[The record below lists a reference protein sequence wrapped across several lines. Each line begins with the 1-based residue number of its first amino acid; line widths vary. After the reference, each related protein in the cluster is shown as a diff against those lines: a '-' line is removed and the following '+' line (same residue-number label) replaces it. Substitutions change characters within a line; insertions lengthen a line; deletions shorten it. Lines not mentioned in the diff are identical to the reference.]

1 MENLNG
7 ALGFKAT
14 LDIDDFNVST
24 QAMERHIRQVSSTTV
39 SESAQM
45 DQSILSFAQNGARY
59 IVTYLVGQGM
69 GSLLQSIVQTR
80 GQFQQ
85 LEIAFGTMLKSESK
99 AKQLMDELVVTA
111 AKTPFDLQG
120 IASSAKEMMAYGSSV
135 DTVVDE
141 LTMLGNVAS
150 GIGAPLGEI
159 AYLYGTLRTQG
170 RAYAMDI
177 RQFAGRGIPI
187 YEELAKI
194 MRVNKDEVA
203 GLVSEGKVGFAEIEQ
218 VFKNLTSSTGMYYNL
233 MEKQSASLTGQISNL
248 GDAWDSALNKI
259 GTDNQDLFSGV
270 ISGAT
275 YLVEHFE
282 DVLRI
287 VRAVTVAYGSYKA
300 AIVLNTLATKGYTG
314 VALIDNTVR
323 QAKLALMKLDANLTG
338 QTAKQT
344 QAMIA
349 AEKAHTAALQ
359 QKLTAEEQANLA
371 KKLRI
376 ATIQQLLTA
385 QQQEYLSNL
394 NLTASSANYEA
405 VAMSVLSVEQ
415 REALSKTD
423 LSAKSAIYRA
433 ALAQEVAVKTRNQT
447 ATLSAMRTDV
457 SAAAARVEAAKQS
470 AIAAMQATEAA
481 RYEVYWAKQSG
492 QAHLVAAAEKKLEA
506 AQDNQALARK
516 AALAAQTDFF
526 AKKKALETAATRQS
540 TIATA
545 ADTVAKSANAAGTS
559 ILTVITAKATLA
571 MKSLWASMMSNPIG
585 WVLGLVG
592 ALVSVLTLF
601 RSKEDEATDA
611 MGEFQEETRNE
622 IDNLNLLFAV
632 LRNSERGTKTHKDV
646 IEKVNAICKEYNKT
660 LLEENATLDDQ
671 KEKYEELSKAIQST
685 TAEKIKAKYT
695 EQAIQKQSEENAEA
709 LEKLVDAA
717 ESAYHKA
724 SAGMTTIIERGQ
736 MVRTE
741 KFYKAISENIRN
753 ASDAVWDAVEAEA
766 IQSSNDLKDLTGDA
780 YTQAFDQALSRIVD
794 MVKTATG
801 STDSEMNAFY
811 GSLKTYLTDVVNSSK
826 SAQNEIDKVNN
837 QLSAFFAT
845 KDATAAVDS
854 IDYVSM
860 SFDELDKKVQDT
872 QREIDDINNKKIK
885 VETDTSRLTELLS
898 LLGKVNAAISQKTSN
913 LNTEEGINARIK
925 QLKDERAKV
934 DFEKNRK
941 EYDRLGKDI
950 QALESK
956 LPKTKSGS
964 KSNNAENARKQLG
977 EKQLEAERKLEEAR
991 IAVMEDGY
999 SKRKATLDLQHKQNL
1014 DRIDKEEKE
1023 LVEAH
1028 KKAGKVGLSEVEKVG
1043 FSERRNLE
1051 GESYNKASTD
1061 LFDEEIRYRKEQYQL
1076 YFRWV
1081 NAMGSDVANKQFAE
1095 LLKGGASYS
1104 QWIDQEIAKLEVK
1117 KAQNPTDF
1125 SSGDSESLF
1134 SLTIQ
1139 RDEINGVRSA
1149 MDLFK
1154 ESVSQTVGQAATL
1167 AAKIE
1172 AIAKAKE
1179 DLSNGKFR
1187 LGQDETLEAHNQLD
1201 DMEREAQKELNQKIL
1216 NDLKS
1221 YEEKK
1226 NEIVANY
1233 AAMRLSDVARDNAE
1247 LLERIN
1253 KGEADALSAIN
1264 AEQLQASAD
1273 WKNLFLNLDSL
1284 SAGEIQR
1291 LITNIENQLANANL
1305 KLSPVD
1311 YQALID
1317 SLNKAKEKVVELNP
1331 FKALGR
1337 AFDEYIRACK
1347 KLKMAEQD
1355 NLTPEQVRALEK
1367 QVKSSSSQMTASIQ
1381 GIGQVVGSVGDSISS
1396 IASSFG
1402 GEELADTIGGVTE
1415 ALGGAGQAAMGV
1427 GQIMSGD
1434 ILGGITSLVSGITS
1448 VITSLNKL
1456 HDKSKEKQIKALQ
1469 LEVDRLK
1476 KSYDNLGDAI
1486 EKAYSVNKSSMLEQQ
1501 NENLRQQNEKIKQ
1514 QIQEEKEKKKS
1525 DSNRIKEWEEQIA
1538 ENKKKI
1544 AENKY
1549 AAIEAISG
1557 TGIMNA
1563 IEEFATA
1570 YAEAWGSGEK
1580 AAKKSTDMIKRMIRR
1595 AIIEHLKGDLKKEV
1609 EKFMRFFAEAM
1620 KDGIISEEE
1629 EALLDK
1635 MEKEMQDKA
1644 DKYLEKNKKWL
1655 RDGDGSKDPLA
1666 GAVRSMSEET
1676 GGVVA
1681 GRMNAIVINQTD
1693 QMAIMR
1699 SQLLYQA
1706 EIAYNT
1712 RVSASE
1718 LSEIKLALRRI
1729 ENRDSSLLSRG
1740 IS

>member
-287 VRAVTVAYGSYKA
+287 VKAVTVAYGSYKA

-344 QAMIA
+344 QSMIA

-359 QKLTAEEQANLA
+359 QKLTAEEQANLV

-385 QQQEYLSNL
+385 QQQEFLSNL
-394 NLTASSANYEA
+394 NLTASSANYET
-405 VAMSVLSVEQ
+405 VAMGVLTVEQ
-415 REALSKTD
+415 KEALSKVD

-447 ATLSAMRTDV
+447 ATISAMRTDV

-559 ILTVITAKATLA
+559 ILTAITTKATLA

-601 RSKEDEATDA
+601 RSKEEEASDA
-611 MGEFQEETRNE
+611 MGEFQEATRKE

-671 KEKYEELSKAIQST
+671 KEKYEELSKAIQGT
-685 TAEKIKAKYT
+685 TAEKIKAKYI
-695 EQAIQKQSEENAEA
+695 EQTLQRQSEGNAEA

-717 ESAYHKA
+717 ESAYHKV

-741 KFYKAISENIRN
+741 KFYKEISENIRN
-753 ASDAVWDAVEAEA
+753 ASGAVWDAVEAEA

-801 STDSEMNAFY
+801 ATDSEMNAFY

-837 QLSAFFAT
+837 QLSAFFAP

-885 VETDTSRLTELLS
+885 VETDTSKLTELLS
-898 LLGKVNAAISQKTSN
+898 LLGQVNAAISQKTSN
-913 LNTEEGINARIK
+913 LNTEAGINARIK
-925 QLKDERAKV
+925 QLKDERANVEINSARYNELTKS
-934 DFEKNRK
+934 
-941 EYDRLGKDI
+941 I
-950 QALESK
+950 QGLEDK

-977 EKQLEAERKLEEAR
+977 EKQLEAERNLEEAR

-999 SKRKATLDLQHKQNL
+999 AKRKATLDLQHKQNL
-1014 DRIDKEEKE
+1014 DRINKEEKE
-1023 LVEAH
+1023 LIEAH
-1028 KKAGKVGLSEVEKVG
+1028 KKAGKGGLSEVEKAG
-1043 FSERRNLE
+1043 FSERRGLE
-1051 GESYNKASTD
+1051 DESYNKASTD

-1081 NAMGSDVANKQFAE
+1081 NAMGTDVANKQFAE

-1104 QWIDQEIAKLEVK
+1104 QWIDQEIAKLESK

-1179 DLSNGKFR
+1179 DLANGKFR

-1273 WKNLFLNLDSL
+1273 WKNLFLNLETL

-1291 LITNIENQLANANL
+1291 LITNIENQMANANL

-1331 FKALGR
+1331 FKALGG
-1337 AFDEYIRACK
+1337 AFNNYIQACK
-1347 KLKMAEQD
+1347 KLKRAEQD

-1367 QVKSSSSQMTASIQ
+1367 QVKSSAQQMTASIQ
-1381 GIGQVVGSVGDSISS
+1381 GISQVVGSVGDSIASL
-1396 IASSFG
+1396 ASSFG
-1402 GEELADTIGGVTE
+1402 DEELADTIGGITE

-1486 EKAYSVNKSSMLEQQ
+1486 EKAYSVSKSSMLEQQ

-1655 RDGDGSKDPLA
+1655 QDGDSSKDPLA

-1712 RVSASE
+1712 RVSALE

>member
-45 DQSILSFAQNGARY
+45 DQSILSFAQNGAKY

-203 GLVSEGKVGFAEIEQ
+203 GLVSEGKVGFAEVEQ

-282 DVLRI
+282 DVLR
-287 VRAVTVAYGSYKA
+287 VVKAVTVAYGSYKA

-349 AEKAHTAALQ
+349 TEKAHTAALQ
-359 QKLTAEEQANLA
+359 QKLTAEERANLV

-447 ATLSAMRTDV
+447 ATISAMRTDV

-506 AQDNQALARK
+506 AQDNQTLARK

-559 ILTVITAKATLA
+559 ILTAITTKATLA

-601 RSKEDEATDA
+601 RSKEEEATDA
-611 MGEFQEETRNE
+611 MGEFQEATRKE

-660 LLEENATLDDQ
+660 LLEENATLDEQ

-695 EQAIQKQSEENAEA
+695 EQALQKQAERNAEA
-709 LEKLVDAA
+709 LEELKESA
-717 ESAYHKA
+717 EDAYHKV
-724 SAGMTTIIERGQ
+724 SAGMTTVMEHGQ

-753 ASDAVWDAVEAEA
+753 ASGAVWELVEKEAYQTAED
-766 IQSSNDLKDLTGDA
+766 ISGLTGDA
-780 YTQAFDQALSRIVD
+780 YTKAFEKSLGRITQ
-794 MVKTATG
+794 MVQGAT
-801 STDSEMNAFY
+801 SASNA
-811 GSLKTYLTDVVNSSK
+811 
-826 SAQNEIDKVNN
+826 EI
-837 QLSAFFAT
+837 SAFSGALRKYMTTIVESAREASGEVGKLNSETEAFSELDT
-845 KDATAAVDS
+845 KQVAES

-860 SFDELDKKVQDT
+860 SFDDLDKKVQDT

-885 VETDTSRLTELLS
+885 VETDTSKLTELLS
-898 LLGKVNAAISQKTSN
+898 ILGKVNAAISQKTSN

-1028 KKAGKVGLSEVEKVG
+1028 KKAGKGGLSEAEKAG

-1051 GESYNKASTD
+1051 HESYNKASTD

-1104 QWIDQEIAKLEVK
+1104 QWIDQEIAKLEAK

-1179 DLSNGKFR
+1179 DLANGKFR

-1291 LITNIENQLANANL
+1291 LITNIENQMANANL

-1331 FKALGR
+1331 FKALGG
-1337 AFDEYIRACK
+1337 AFNNYIQACK
-1347 KLKMAEQD
+1347 KLKRAEQD
-1355 NLTPEQVRALEK
+1355 NLTPEQIQALEK
-1367 QVKSSSSQMTASIQ
+1367 QVKTSAKQMTASIQ
-1381 GIGQVVGSVGDSISS
+1381 GISQVVGSVGDSISS

-1402 GEELADTIGGVTE
+1402 DEELADTIGGITE

-1655 RDGDGSKDPLA
+1655 QDGDSSKDPLA

-1706 EIAYNT
+1706 DIAYNT
-1712 RVSASE
+1712 RVSAAE

>member
-24 QAMERHIRQVSSTTV
+24 QAMEKHIRQVSSTTV

-287 VRAVTVAYGSYKA
+287 VKAVTVAYGSYKA

-359 QKLTAEEQANLA
+359 HKLTAEEQANLV

-447 ATLSAMRTDV
+447 ATISAMRTDV

-559 ILTVITAKATLA
+559 ILTVITTKATLA

-601 RSKEDEATDA
+601 RSKEEEASDA
-611 MGEFQEETRNE
+611 MGEFQEATRKE

-671 KEKYEELSKAIQST
+671 KEKYEELSKAIQGT
-685 TAEKIKAKYT
+685 TAEKIKAKYI
-695 EQAIQKQSEENAEA
+695 EQTLQRQSEGNAEA

-717 ESAYHKA
+717 ESAYHKV

-741 KFYKAISENIRN
+741 KFYKEISENIRN
-753 ASDAVWDAVEAEA
+753 ASGAVWDAVEAEA

-801 STDSEMNAFY
+801 ATDAEMNAFY

-837 QLSAFFAT
+837 QLSAFFAP

-898 LLGKVNAAISQKTSN
+898 LLGQVNAAISQKTSS
-913 LNTEEGINARIK
+913 LNTEAGINARIK
-925 QLKDERAKV
+925 QLKDERANVEINSARYNELTKS
-934 DFEKNRK
+934 
-941 EYDRLGKDI
+941 I
-950 QALESK
+950 QGLEDK

-999 SKRKATLDLQHKQNL
+999 AKRKATLDLQHKQNL

-1028 KKAGKVGLSEVEKVG
+1028 KKAGKGGLSEVEKAG
-1043 FSERRNLE
+1043 FSERRSLE
-1051 GESYNKASTD
+1051 DESYNKASTD

-1179 DLSNGKFR
+1179 DLANGKFR

-1226 NEIVANY
+1226 SEIVANY

-1291 LITNIENQLANANL
+1291 LITNIENQMANANL

-1331 FKALGR
+1331 FKALGG
-1337 AFDEYIRACK
+1337 AFNNYIQACK
-1347 KLKMAEQD
+1347 KLKRAEQD
-1355 NLTPEQVRALEK
+1355 NLTPEQIQALEK
-1367 QVKSSSSQMTASIQ
+1367 QVKTSAKQMTASIQ
-1381 GIGQVVGSVGDSISS
+1381 GISQVVGSVGDSISS

-1402 GEELADTIGGVTE
+1402 DEELADTIGGITE

-1486 EKAYSVNKSSMLEQQ
+1486 EKAYSVSKSSMLEQQ

-1655 RDGDGSKDPLA
+1655 QDGDSSKDPLA

-1712 RVSASE
+1712 RVSALE

>member
-259 GTDNQDLFSGV
+259 GTDNQDLFSGA

-287 VRAVTVAYGSYKA
+287 VKAVTVAYGSYKA

-559 ILTVITAKATLA
+559 ILTVITTKATLA

-601 RSKEDEATDA
+601 RSKEEEATDA
-611 MGEFQEETRNE
+611 MGEFQEATRKE

-671 KEKYEELSKAIQST
+671 KEKYEELSKAIQGT
-685 TAEKIKAKYT
+685 TAEKIKAKYI
-695 EQAIQKQSEENAEA
+695 EQTLQRQSEGNAEA

-717 ESAYHKA
+717 ESAYHKV

-736 MVRTE
+736 MVRAE
-741 KFYKAISENIRN
+741 KFYKEISENIRN
-753 ASDAVWDAVEAEA
+753 ASGAVWDAVEAEA

-801 STDSEMNAFY
+801 ATDSEMNAFY

-837 QLSAFFAT
+837 QLSAFFAP

-885 VETDTSRLTELLS
+885 VETDTSKLTELLS
-898 LLGKVNAAISQKTSN
+898 LLGQVNAAISQKTSS
-913 LNTEEGINARIK
+913 LNTEAGINARIK
-925 QLKDERAKV
+925 QLKDERANVEINSARYNELTKS
-934 DFEKNRK
+934 
-941 EYDRLGKDI
+941 I
-950 QALESK
+950 QGLEDK

-977 EKQLEAERKLEEAR
+977 EKQLEAERNLEEAR

-999 SKRKATLDLQHKQNL
+999 AKRKAILDLQHKQNL
-1014 DRIDKEEKE
+1014 DRINKEEKE
-1023 LVEAH
+1023 LIEAH
-1028 KKAGKVGLSEVEKVG
+1028 KKAGKGGLSEVEKAG
-1043 FSERRNLE
+1043 FSERRSLE
-1051 GESYNKASTD
+1051 DESYNKASTD

-1179 DLSNGKFR
+1179 DLANGKFR

-1291 LITNIENQLANANL
+1291 LITSIENQLANANL

-1347 KLKMAEQD
+1347 KLKGAEQD

-1367 QVKSSSSQMTASIQ
+1367 QVKSSAQQMTASIQ
-1381 GIGQVVGSVGDSISS
+1381 GISQVVGSVGDSISS

-1402 GEELADTIGGVTE
+1402 DEELADTIGGITE

-1486 EKAYSVNKSSMLEQQ
+1486 EKAYSVSKSSMLEQQ

-1655 RDGDGSKDPLA
+1655 QDGDSSKDPLA

-1712 RVSASE
+1712 RESASE
-1718 LSEIKLALRRI
+1718 LSEIKLTLRRI